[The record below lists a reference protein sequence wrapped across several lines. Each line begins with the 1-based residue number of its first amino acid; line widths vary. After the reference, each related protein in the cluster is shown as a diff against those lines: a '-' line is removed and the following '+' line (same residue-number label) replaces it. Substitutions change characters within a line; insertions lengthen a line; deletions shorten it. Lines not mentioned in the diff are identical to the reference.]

1 MRTASL
7 LLTLAALAGCDLVDP
22 TLREGTWRPTHAM
35 DANIAAQVT
44 RPSTL
49 VRGVDYVP
57 VDSAAATAAVD
68 RYRAG
73 RVKKLQTTST
83 SQVGSTSTGG
93 DDSGA
98 AAAAG
103 AGAAGQTQ

>member
-1 MRTASL
+1 MRLIPL
-7 LLTLAALAGCDLVDP
+7 LLVVSVMGCDATDP
-22 TLREGTWRPTHAM
+22 LLREGTWRPTHAM

-49 VRGVDYVP
+49 VRGVDYLPRDGSV
-57 VDSAAATAAVD
+57 ATTAVA

-73 RVKKLQTTST
+73 QIKALPDVNT
-83 SQVGSTSTGG
+83 SQIRSTGG
-93 DDSGA
+93 DTNSGGA
-98 AAAAG
+98 GAG